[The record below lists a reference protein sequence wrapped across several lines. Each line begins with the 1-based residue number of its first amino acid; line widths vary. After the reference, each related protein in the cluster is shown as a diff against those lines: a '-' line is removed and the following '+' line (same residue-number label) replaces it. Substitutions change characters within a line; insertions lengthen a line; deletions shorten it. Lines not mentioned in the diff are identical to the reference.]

1 MDIRIVSISVQTS
14 VENQGSVHERA
25 RVDKTATLT
34 DLHFFNIED
43 EATIENLESHCTFAS
58 KYHNF
63 VISDLICKAHV
74 CRNPFWF
81 IHDWGWNLL
90 PNISWNVITFN
101 SINNLF
107 LVNTAAKRENVII
120 FECTETHSGSR
131 NSHWVNLLPLVFLGI
146 VLFTVAVNRII
157 YISADN
163 INKSIQT
170 NYRVISVLVMHVSNL
185 F

>member
-1 MDIRIVSISVQTS
+1 MDIRIVSISVKTS

-34 DLHFFNIED
+34 NLHLFNIED

-74 CRNPFWF
+74 GRNPLWF
-81 IHDWGWNLL
+81 IYDWGWNLL
-90 PNISWNVITFN
+90 PYISWNIVTFN
-101 SINNLF
+101 SINYLF
-107 LVNTAAKRENVII
+107 LVNTTAKRENVII
-120 FECTETHSGSR
+120 FECTETHSCSR
-131 NSHWVNLLPLVFLGI
+131 HSHWVNLLPLVFLGI
-146 VLFTVAVNRII
+146 VLLTITVNRII
-157 YISADN
+157 DISAYH

-170 NYRVISVLVMHVSNL
+170 NYRVISVLVVHISYL